1 MTGVAA
7 LCRAFAHA
15 ASAPG
20 PPPAPYRQPPFAA
33 AHTQDQRYGMNQQ
46 TGSAIQCGKGRQRGN
61 PAFRLSPAMHA
72 LLLALSATP
81 AWAAGPAAFGSG
93 WFSDK
98 RATQAQTAAT
108 GRLPGGGLAGIPSTL
123 RDQQRADQQLQRSL
137 ANLNRG
143 AAAIAAQQAAQAA
156 ARQAAMSQAS
166 PVPDGMGEGGLKV
179 DTNPL
184 TAGWVNAR
192 PLTPASQSARD
203 GRTVVT
209 VDQTADKAILNWET
223 FNVGRDTTVSF
234 KQQASSWS
242 VLNRVNDPR
251 ARPSQIQGRIEAPG
265 TVMIVN
271 RNGIVFSGSSQVNT
285 RNLVAAAVGMSD
297 AQFRSGLYSA
307 KTGESAN
314 ERFTPSFG
322 NDLVGQGDGARA
334 SNATGDVRVEAG
346 AHIQTATP
354 SGVTQGG
361 GYVLLLGREAHNAGQ
376 ITTPSGQTVLAA
388 GDTFIIRRGL
398 GSDAN
403 VRSTTRG
410 NEVSARR
417 NTGSQAGVAANTGLI
432 QSPLGDITLTGH
444 EVRQQGVA
452 MSTTSVT
459 TRGTVHLLN
468 SSGDASGSVVFGPD
482 SATAILIDNDGSLA
496 LDAQRDTLAR
506 PAAEEGDNHRTAGQA
521 FDHLSALPDRRDQS
535 RIEVTSG
542 GTVEAQDGA
551 LALATGGQI
560 AISANRRTL
569 LNDGALLDV
578 AGAVGVRVTMES
590 NNLKINIQGNE
601 LRDAPVNRDGKTL
614 NNSEIWVDRRAL
626 VQVAKGV
633 NGYERE
639 RWYTAGGLLEVGGYL
654 GTERHGIGEWA
665 AIGGT
670 VTVEGGELVARQGSL
685 INISGGTLDV
695 ASGNIRQS
703 WLRGEDGR
711 LYEVSRAPGDLL
723 YKGLYRG
730 FEDIHARWGQNANRY
745 FYNALLAP
753 RQRYED
759 GYTAG
764 RDAGRLVIGT
774 RTAVMEGGI
783 VGEAF
788 QGERQTQA
796 RQAVEAGLRQ
806 QTGYQQS
813 QLARAQAGQLIVGRY
828 VARQITS
835 GTTTAWGYDLAAAA
849 SQILF
854 AGATAPLADRLGLDG
869 AMPADRRDS
878 VWLDAA
884 ALSGAGLGQITAVAA
899 QDVTVGQ
906 DARVAT
912 GGLIELYAPNV
923 SIQGNLTA
931 RGGRVA
937 AGNVLQSV
945 EREVFLAP
953 PANTS
958 ARVEVAPGVSIDV
971 SGPWANLRRAPE
983 DADALAW
990 RNGGQLALR
999 GTGAVTVAAGSVLD
1013 ARSGATLDVKGRL
1026 SGGKGGDVALE
1037 QVTLNGSV
1045 PGPGPVGV
1053 SLAGAVYGYG
1063 VNGGGTLRVDAS
1075 RVLISDAMDA
1085 EAGAD
1090 GLVLRGDLFQRGF
1103 ARYDINGA
1111 RGLTVAD
1118 GMALDVTMPV
1128 YRARPDASD
1137 PRADSFGDALMLWTP
1152 PLFQENAVTGRM
1164 SQRLG
1169 ASLSLSAF
1177 VAATPQTVGALRI
1190 GQDAMVRV
1198 DPGQTIRL
1206 QSRGLMRVQGTLQA
1220 PGGQIVVARGADDQG
1235 ATAQLGGLPNSVWI
1249 ESGARLD
1256 VGGIAATAVDARGRR
1271 YGKQLDGGRIAID
1284 GEFVVIRPGA
1294 VLEASGSAMT
1304 VDIGVD
1310 DGAGAGPRRV
1320 GGKGGEIALAAT
1332 AGLYLDG
1339 TMRAAAGGASAA
1351 GGALSLK
1358 LETPLYAT
1366 GTQQPL
1372 LRPRELRI
1380 SQTAGESLLP
1390 ADVTPET
1397 AAPDYGL
1404 GRIGMDQI
1412 AAGGFGDVSL
1422 YARDLLTFDGD
1433 VTLRARQSISLYQG
1447 ALGNTRAGATVSII
1461 APYVLLSGRT
1471 SLAPAIVQ
1479 QVEATLNAWK
1489 PSALPGA
1496 ALFEVDADQ
1505 IDIRNRVNAGM
1516 SGAVRLGGGSQL
1528 AIERRGYD
1536 KVALRSRGDLRFL
1549 ATAGATDI
1557 PLSGQNDTST
1567 VLTAG
1572 NLLLAAQRVYPATGA
1587 KGLAVAGW
1595 RGVGMP
1601 YDANAVLRI
1610 EGVAGARAAA
1620 APLSVFGALTLNAP
1634 NVEQGGN
1641 VFAPLGRIVMGIGIN
1656 GDTRQVR
1663 LLPGSLTSVSAA
1675 GLTVPYGG
1683 TVDGL
1688 SYLYQGAPVEAVGV
1702 GGTNIFQVVRG
1713 ISLLGGSIAVDAG
1726 AVIDLSG
1733 GGTLAG
1739 AGFISG
1745 RGGSTDPLFHPL
1757 PRFDAATGKFDLP
1770 ALSDRP
1776 VYAIMPGL
1784 ADGYAPAAPRDE
1796 ASGYAGSRPRAGE
1809 TITIGAGVPGLPA
1822 GTYTLLP
1829 SYYALLPGA
1838 YRVEL
1843 GQGALAGNAS
1853 TLRGGSWSVAAVR
1866 GLSNTGTVDAMPRQA
1881 LVTPGDVLRRH
1892 AQYNEMDYSAFVL
1905 AEAARSGQPRPMLP
1919 ADAAALEFNYRN
1931 LPGAAQ
1937 ALRFDGQARFTP
1949 AKDGYGGQLL
1959 VRTNGAALEIVSDT
1973 STSTGSPAA
1982 IALRDRD
1989 LNAVAA
1995 SRLSL
2000 GGWTYQ
2006 PVTTGDRRLGTTTAS
2021 GGDVIVRAGAQLRAP
2036 EVLLIVDQAKSIVVE
2051 RGATINTLGMGAAPY
2066 DARQGYQYGGAGGN
2080 NSILAISNGWLD
2092 FSNGVAAQSGRIELG
2107 ACPTTACEG
2116 ATRLYSDGTV
2126 VFGSNNLVLHD
2137 ALRYGTRNLVVAA
2150 SSLNA
2155 GGDAALAD
2163 AMARG
2168 VLPAGL
2174 RLSQDLLRRLLDG
2187 DTSVGAPALE
2197 RVIFSLRDSVNFFG
2211 NVNLSTLDAA
2221 TGTSSLAQFV
2231 LNTPAIYGY
2240 GGAGDVATLST
2251 DTLVW
2256 NGVANAE
2263 PGPIAAGGAGTGLGT
2278 LNLSARRIVLGDANG
2293 TLQVPHQQMRR
2304 QALGFAS
2311 VRMDAAEQI
2320 AAGGEGSLEVYQSRG
2335 DYVDGKFQYQ
2345 GGSLL
2350 LRTPMLTGGNGS
2362 VTRLTAGDLLQLTGT
2377 GAAPAD
2383 AAAPWGATLTL
2394 QGGSVE
2400 LDSAI
2405 VLPSGKLVAQA
2416 EHGLTLADGAR
2427 LDLGGRAVTLGDQ
2440 TRYGWGGDVELE
2452 SRKGDIVQ
2460 AAGSIIDLSAR
2471 YNQAGRLTVT
2481 ALDAGAGLID
2491 LRGAIRGQSSGEYD
2505 AGGTLVPFEAGGI
2518 ALRAQAIADFVA
2530 LNQRLNEGGVTGS
2543 RAFQLKRGDL
2553 VIGNEIKARRVNIA
2567 VDGGSLTVNGVVD
2580 AGGAQVG
2587 SIRLSAQRDLIVNG
2601 LLDAHGTLLR
2611 VDSRGDIID
2620 SPNRA
2625 VVELTATQGRLVLG
2639 ANAAVDLRAG
2649 TGVAAGN
2656 GPGQHDARARGTLD
2670 LNAPRQGADD
2680 VALDIL
2686 GAPNVLGAERVSV
2699 NAFRRY
2705 DDAPLATAPDITG
2718 RTPQVIT
2725 QAYLDQIDADSVAYM
2740 NAAQA
2745 NAALG
2750 ARLRGYALR
2759 PGVEIVSRGADGDL
2773 RVEGDLDLS
2782 NHRYGPDA
2790 DRSDPA
2796 RRGFGTAGVLLVRA
2810 KGDLNIYGS
2819 ITDGFAPPLGTD
2831 DDVRAWRLIGRAGP
2845 DDANGVDVAGQSLIL
2860 PRAVT
2865 LAGGTVF
2872 PNTET
2877 ESLNF
2882 DLPIQPNTIKA
2893 NARLPAQV
2901 ELAQSLTL
2909 AVGTVL
2915 EADVRAADGTL
2926 YAKGSVLPAALTLT
2940 AGARLGA
2947 GMALNQAVAV
2957 RAFTVPKGTR
2967 LSIFNAPLALAAD
2980 LPLAAGAYL
2989 PSGTDLR
2996 FNGSTVELRDLNADG
3011 VQGRIWAVAPML
3023 GRGASSWSL
3032 RLAGG
3037 ADLDSADTRALLPAF
3052 QLGDR
3057 GHVKLSDPHYLQDL
3071 SFGLLGESPIFSVIR
3086 TGRGDLDILAG
3097 GNFQQGSYYGIYTA
3111 GTPSDAV
3118 RDAQGNPIL
3127 DALGRDAYN
3136 LPRAYDELMSQTDG
3150 YGSVLGAAAA
3160 SYEPLVTGGQYG
3172 AWYPERGGDLLLN
3185 VQGDMR
3191 GAVRGLPSKFDG
3203 PDPRGAAPAP
3213 GSYPGYWL
3221 WRQGGAGIGQ
3231 QAAWWIN
3238 FGTYLPSPYFST
3250 FYTPGLSVEGFTGFG
3265 TLGGGNLSVSVG
3277 GDAGVLSQPVAL
3289 LNSYPTVQGLVLA
3302 VGSTGRITPDGKRV
3316 STGGGDL
3323 SLRVGGALNPL
3334 KTSSGDAINDISG
3347 PYSDLN
3353 GVLTNL
3359 RGAIKVEARSI
3370 GRVDPLYGATD
3381 RSDARGLDPLR
3392 PTLAAPSGGPAI
3404 VAGDATVA
3412 LNARGDLVLG
3422 GVGDAGRMY
3431 QLSATPF
3438 VHEGV
3443 EQPGGA
3449 YSWFSLWSAR
3459 TALELFAAGGA
3470 LTPIAAAHNDNAA
3483 FKNAYEYSASA
3494 YANVFAYPSR
3504 VSAVAASGSIFYH
3517 ASSANAG
3524 TEWSF
3529 APGSQGRVEMLARGD
3544 LYGGGYRTG
3553 MSGADPTLIAVPER
3567 PAYQA
3572 TWNDGAVNAG
3582 NAVGQEGSLLAFGT
3596 DSAAGRPALTA
3607 AGTARFHAGGDI
3619 VGLYAGGTITTKDGT
3634 EYHAA
3639 RPVSIQ
3645 AGGDIVNLKALILNQ
3660 QPNDVSRIVAGRDI
3674 LYANVDVAGPGWLEV
3689 SAGRNLT
3696 QEDKGRLT
3704 SLGMIDGR
3712 QTTGGGG
3719 AGIVA
3724 SAGGQGDYAAFARRY
3739 LDPANRVD
3747 PGQPLAG
3754 QPGKTVKTYEGEL
3767 LDWLRTQHG
3776 YGGGA
3781 DQARVY
3787 FDALPTAQ
3795 QRVFL
3800 RQVYY
3805 AELTAGGREYND
3817 PTGPRAGSY
3826 ARGRQAI
3833 AELYPATGADG
3844 QPIRY
3849 QGDITLFGGSGIQ
3862 TLYGGSIHLMAP
3874 GGQMVFGVEGMAPP
3888 STAGI
3893 ITQGAG
3899 DIQMYAKGS
3908 ILLGQSRVM
3917 TTFGG
3922 NILGW
3927 SAEGDINSGRGS
3939 KSTVVYTP
3947 QRRLYDDV
3955 GNVTLSPTVPST
3967 GAGIATLDPI
3977 PEVPPGDVDLV
3988 APLGTIDAGEAGIRF
4003 SGNVNL
4009 AALQVVNAA
4018 NVVGQGKTTGVPA
4031 LAAVNVAALTSA
4043 SAAAAGATQGA
4054 QETTRQQQAAARRNL
4069 PSIISVQILGY
4080 GSEPVSG
4087 AGAPG
4092 ASAPA
4097 GGNPPAG
4104 AATQGYDPRSIF
4116 QMVGNGE
4123 LDAAQKARLTEPEQR
4138 GLSGG

>member
-1 MTGVAA
+1 
-7 LCRAFAHA
+7 
-15 ASAPG
+15 
-20 PPPAPYRQPPFAA
+20 
-33 AHTQDQRYGMNQQ
+33 MNQQ
-46 TGSAIQCGKGRQRGN
+46 TGSVTRRGKGGQRGA

-72 LLLALSATP
+72 LVLALSAAP
-81 AWAAGPAAFGSG
+81 ALAAGPAFGPG

-123 RDQQRADQQLQRSL
+123 RDQQRANQQLQRSL

-156 ARQAAMSQAS
+156 ARQAALNQGA
-166 PVPDGMGEGGLKV
+166 PVPDGMAEDGLKV

-184 TAGWVNAR
+184 TAGWLNAR
-192 PLTPASQSARD
+192 PLTPGSQSSRG

-223 FNVGRDTTVSF
+223 FNVGRNTTVSF

-251 ARPSQIQGRIEAPG
+251 ARPSQIQGQIEAPG

-297 AQFRSGLYSA
+297 AQFRSGLYSG

-314 ERFTPSFG
+314 ERYTPSFG
-322 NDLVGQGDGARA
+322 NDLVGQGDAARA
-334 SNATGDVRVEAG
+334 GNATGDVRVEAG
-346 AHIQTATP
+346 ARIQTSAP
-354 SGVTQGG
+354 GGVTQGG
-361 GYVLLLGREAHNAGQ
+361 GYVLLLGREVHNAGQ

-417 NTGSQAGVAANTGLI
+417 NAGSQAGVAANTGLI

-444 EVRQQGVA
+444 EVRQQGA
-452 MSTTSVT
+452 AIATTSVT

-468 SSGDASGSVVFGPD
+468 SAGDASGSVVFGRD
-482 SATAILIDNDGSLA
+482 STTAILIENDGTVA
-496 LDAQRDTLAR
+496 LDAQRDTLVR
-506 PAAEEGDNHRTAGQA
+506 PAPEEGDNHRTAGQA

-542 GTVEAQDGA
+542 GTVEARDGA

-560 AISANRRTL
+560 AIAANRRTL

-578 AGAVGVRVTMES
+578 AGAVGVKVTMES

-601 LRDAPVNRDGKTL
+601 LRDAPLNRDGKVL
-614 NNSEIWVDRRAL
+614 NNSEIWIDRRAL

-670 VTVEGGELVARQGSL
+670 VTVEGGELVARRGAL

-695 ASGNIRQS
+695 AGGNIQQS

-730 FEDIHARWGQNANRY
+730 FEDTHARWGQSATRY
-745 FYNALLAP
+745 FYSALLAP

-774 RTAVMEGGI
+774 RTAVMEGSI

-835 GTTTAWGYDLAAAA
+835 ATTTSWGYDLAAAA
-849 SQILF
+849 RQILF
-854 AGATAPLADRLGLDG
+854 TDAMPPLADRLGLDG
-869 AMPADRRDS
+869 AMPADRRDT

-884 ALSGAGLGQITAVAA
+884 ALSRAGLGQVTAVAA

-906 DARVAT
+906 DLQVAS

-923 SIQGNLTA
+923 SIQGDLTA

-945 EREVFLAP
+945 EREVFLASA
-953 PANTS
+953 ANTS
-958 ARVEVAPGVSIDV
+958 ARVEVAPGTSIDV
-971 SGPWANLRRAPE
+971 SGLWANLRRAPQ
-983 DADALAW
+983 DVDALAW
-990 RNGGQLALR
+990 RNGGQIALR
-999 GTGAVTVAAGSVLD
+999 GTGAVAVAAGSVLD

-1037 QVTLNGSV
+1037 QVALNGSV

-1053 SLAGAVYGYG
+1053 SLAGTVYGYG
-1063 VNGGGTLRVDAS
+1063 VNGGGTLRVGAN
-1075 RVLISDAMDA
+1075 RVLISDAADA
-1085 EAGAD
+1085 DAGAD

-1111 RGLTVAD
+1111 QGLTVAD
-1118 GMALDVTMPV
+1118 GMALDVAMPV
-1128 YRARPDASD
+1128 YRPRSETPDPQLAGFD
-1137 PRADSFGDALMLWTP
+1137 DALTLWTP

-1190 GQDAMVRV
+1190 GQDAVLRV

-1271 YGKQLDGGRIAID
+1271 YGKQLDGGRIAIE

-1294 VLEASGSAMT
+1294 ELEASGSAMT
-1304 VDIGVD
+1304 VDVPVD
-1310 DGAGAGPRRV
+1310 DGAGAGARRV

-1339 TMRAAAGGASAA
+1339 AMRAAAGGASAA

-1366 GTQQPL
+1366 GTQQAL
-1372 LRPRELRI
+1372 IRPRELRI
-1380 SQTAGESLLP
+1380 SQTAGASLLP
-1390 ADVTPET
+1390 AGIAPES
-1397 AAPDYGL
+1397 AALDYGL

-1433 VTLRARQSISLYQG
+1433 VTLQARQSISLYQG
-1447 ALGNTRAGATVSII
+1447 ALGNTRAGATVRII

-1471 SLAPAIVQ
+1471 NLTPAIAQ

-1489 PSALPGA
+1489 PSTLPGA

-1516 SGAVRLGGGSQL
+1516 SGAARLGGGSQL

-1536 KVALRSRGDLRFL
+1536 NVALRSRGDLRFL

-1557 PLSGQNDTST
+1557 PISGQSDTSA

-1572 NLLLAAQRVYPATGA
+1572 NLLLAGQRVYPATGA

-1595 RGVGMP
+1595 RGGGVP
-1601 YDANAVLRI
+1601 YDADAVLRI
-1610 EGVAGARAAA
+1610 EGVAGPQAGV

-1688 SYLYQGAPVEAVGV
+1688 SYLYQGVPVEAVGV

-1757 PRFDAATGKFDLP
+1757 PRFDAASGKFDLP

-1784 ADGYAPAAPRDE
+1784 ADGYAPVAPRDE

-1843 GQGALAGNAS
+1843 GQGALGGNAS
-1853 TLRGGSWSVAAVR
+1853 TLRGGSWSVAAIR
-1866 GLSNTGTVDAMPRQA
+1866 GLSNTGAVDAMPRQA

-1931 LPGAAQ
+1931 LPGAGQ
-1937 ALRFDGQARFTP
+1937 ALRFEGRARFTP
-1949 AKDGYGGQLL
+1949 ARDGYGGQLL
-1959 VRTNGAALEIVSDT
+1959 VRTNGAALEIVNDA
-1973 STSTGSPAA
+1973 STASPAG

-1995 SRLSL
+1995 NRLSL
-2000 GGWTYQ
+2000 GGWAYQ
-2006 PVTTGDRRLGTTTAS
+2006 PVTAGDRQLGTAAGS

-2051 RGATINTLGMGAAPY
+2051 RGAAINTLGMGAAPY
-2066 DARQGYQYGGAGGN
+2066 DARQGYRFGSAGGN

-2092 FSNGVAAQSGRIELG
+2092 FGNGLGAQSGRIELG
-2107 ACPTTACEG
+2107 ACPATACAG
-2116 ATRLYSDGTV
+2116 TTQLYSDGTV

-2221 TGTSSLAQFV
+2221 TGSSSLAQLV

-2263 PGPIAAGGAGTGLGT
+2263 PAPIAAGGAGTGLGT

-2293 TLQVPHQQMRR
+2293 ALQVPHQQMRR

-2320 AAGGEGSLEVYQSRG
+2320 TAGGEGSLEVYQARG
-2335 DYVDGKFQYQ
+2335 DFVDGKFQYQ

-2394 QGGSVE
+2394 QGGKVE

-2416 EHGLTLADGAR
+2416 EHGLTLASGAR
-2427 LDLGGRAVTLGDQ
+2427 LELGGRAVTLGDQ

-2471 YNQAGRLTVT
+2471 YNQAGRLTAT

-2491 LRGAIRGQSSGEYD
+2491 LRGAIKGQSSGEYD

-2530 LNQRLNEGGVTGS
+2530 LNQRLTEGGVTGS

-2553 VIGNEIKARRVNIA
+2553 VIGNEIKARRINIA

-2587 SIRLSAQRDLIVNG
+2587 SIRLSARRDLIVNG
-2601 LLDAHGTLLR
+2601 LLDAHGALLR

-2639 ANAAVDLRAG
+2639 ANAAIDLRAG

-2656 GPGQHDARARGTLD
+2656 GPGQHDGRPRGTLD
-2670 LNAPRQGADD
+2670 LNAPRLGADD

-2686 GAPNVLGAERVSV
+2686 GTPNVLGAERVLV

-2725 QAYLDQIDADSVAYM
+2725 QAYLDQIDADSVTYM
-2740 NAAQA
+2740 NAALA

-2750 ARLRGYALR
+2750 ARLRGYGLR
-2759 PGVEIVSRGADGDL
+2759 PGVEIVSRAADGDL

-2782 NHRYGPDA
+2782 NYRYGPDA
-2790 DRSDPA
+2790 DRNDPA
-2796 RRGFGTAGVLLVRA
+2796 RRGFGAAGVLLVRA

-2901 ELAQSLTL
+2901 ELAQPLTL
-2909 AVGTVL
+2909 AAGTVL

-2940 AGARLGA
+2940 ASARLGA
-2947 GMALNQAVAV
+2947 GMALNQAISV
-2957 RAFTVPKGTR
+2957 RTFTVPKGTP

-3136 LPRAYDELMSQTDG
+3136 LPRAYDELMSRADG

-3160 SYEPLVTGGQYG
+3160 NYEPLVTGGQYA

-3203 PDPRGAAPAP
+3203 QDPRGAAPAP

-3231 QAAWWIN
+3231 QTAWWIN
-3238 FGTYLPSPYFST
+3238 FGTYLPSPYFSI
-3250 FYTPGLSVEGFTGFG
+3250 FETPGVSVEGFTGFG
-3265 TLGGGNLSVSVG
+3265 TLGGGNLSVNVG
-3277 GDAGVLSQPVAL
+3277 GDAGVLTQPVAL
-3289 LNSYPTVQGLVLA
+3289 QNTYPTMQGLALA

-3334 KTSSGDAINDISG
+3334 RTSSSDGVNDISA

-3359 RGAIKVEARSI
+3359 RGAIKVDARSI
-3370 GRVDPLYGATD
+3370 GRVDPLYRAVD
-3381 RSDARGLDPLR
+3381 RSDSRGLDPLR

-3404 VAGDATVA
+3404 VAGDATAA

-3438 VHEGV
+3438 IHEGV

-3449 YSWFSLWSAR
+3449 NSWFSLWTAR
-3459 TALELFAAGGA
+3459 TSLDLFAAGGA
-3470 LTPIAAAHNDNAA
+3470 LTPITAGHNDNLAT
-3483 FKNAYEYSASA
+3483 KNQYQYSASG

-3504 VSAVAASGSIFYH
+3504 VSVVAASGSIFYH
-3517 ASSANAG
+3517 ASSANAA

-3529 APGSQGRVEMLARGD
+3529 APGSQGSVEMLARGG

-3553 MSGADPTLIAVPER
+3553 VSGADPTSIAAPER

-3572 TWNDGAVNAG
+3572 TWDSGAVSAG
-3582 NAVGQEGSLLAFGT
+3582 NAVGLEGGLLAFGT
-3596 DSAAGRPALTA
+3596 DSAAGRPALSN
-3607 AGTARFHAGGDI
+3607 AGIARFYAGGDI
-3619 VGLYAGGTITTKDGT
+3619 VGLSTGSTITTKDGI

-3645 AGGDIVNLKALILNQ
+3645 AGGDIVNLKALVLNH

-3704 SLGMIDGR
+3704 SIGPINGG
-3712 QTTGGGG
+3712 QTTGKGG

-3739 LDPANRVD
+3739 LDPANRAD
-3747 PGQPLAG
+3747 PGQPLSG
-3754 QPGKTVKTYEGEL
+3754 QAGKTAKTYEGEL
-3767 LDWLRTQHG
+3767 LDWLRAQHG
-3776 YGGGA
+3776 YGGAADGA
-3781 DQARVY
+3781 RAY
-3787 FDALPTAQ
+3787 FDALPAEQ

-3817 PTGPRAGSY
+3817 PIGPRAGSY

-3833 AELYPATGADG
+3833 AELYPTTGADG
-3844 QPIRY
+3844 RPIRY

-3874 GGQMVFGVEGMAPP
+3874 GGQVVFGVEGVAPP

-3927 SAEGDINSGRGS
+3927 SAEGDINSGRGA

-3967 GAGIATLDPI
+3967 GAGIATLNPI

-3988 APLGTIDAGEAGIRF
+3988 APLGTIDAGEAGIRY

-4018 NVVGQGKTTGVPA
+4018 NVVGQGKATGVPA

-4054 QETTRQQQAAARRNL
+4054 QETSRQQQAAARRNL
-4069 PSIISVQILGY
+4069 PSIISVQILGN
-4080 GSEPVSG
+4080 GSEPLSG
-4087 AGAPG
+4087 AGSPG
-4092 ASAPA
+4092 ATAPA
-4097 GGNPPAG
+4097 GRNPGPGAA